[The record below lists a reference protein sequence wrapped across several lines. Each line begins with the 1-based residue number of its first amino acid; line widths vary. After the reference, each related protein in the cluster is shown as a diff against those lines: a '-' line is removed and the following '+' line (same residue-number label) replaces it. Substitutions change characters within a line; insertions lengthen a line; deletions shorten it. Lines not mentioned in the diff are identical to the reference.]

1 MSIAQEHHNKLDDL
15 KYHEMKKKQIQ
26 DEILNLNSIK
36 ENGCDDILE
45 MFEIDDKIYALEN
58 DLSYLKENTR
68 DVYLLQVSSILK
80 TYYNDNEYNDTEF
93 TNETSDNTCSNLNNF
108 VKKRVH
114 NNRGQL
120 YSQYMNVVHNTPMT
134 VEKNKSKMSILCVEC
149 NVPMFMST
157 NESYTVCSICGDH
170 NVYFE
175 PSVSGLTYEQEIN
188 TETNMHFSYKR
199 INHLRELLSQL
210 QAKESSEIPE
220 HVVQGVKA
228 EFKKARVQTTSD
240 ISQEKVKAF
249 LKKLGFNRYYEHTRQ
264 LTNLLS
270 GTPPPTI
277 SNELYDKII
286 NMFIDIQLP
295 FEQCCPKNRKNFF
308 SYNYILYKFCE
319 LLDQRE
325 HMKLFPLLK
334 SREKLYQ
341 QDCIWKSI
349 CEIKGWSFIKSV

>member
-1 MSIAQEHHNKLDDL
+1 MSIAQDYHDILQKLKQNESIKRKLIIDIDIL
-15 KYHEMKKKQIQ
+15 NKKK
-26 DEILNLNSIK
+26 N
-36 ENGCDDILE
+36 DDIDIQE
-45 MFEIDDKIYALEN
+45 IFEIDDTIFQLEEK
-58 DLSYLKENTR
+58 LKTLNENTE
-68 DVYLLQVSSILK
+68 DNYLLKVSNILK
-80 TYYNDNEYNDTEF
+80 SYYADNFYNTNEF
-93 TNETSDNTCSNLNNF
+93 TNEIDNNCSNMNNF

-120 YSQYMNVVHNTPMT
+120 YSQYMNIVHQTPLII
-134 VEKNKSKMSILCVEC
+134 EKVKTRQQILCNEC
-149 NVPMFMST
+149 TSEMLMSV
-157 NESYTVCSICGDH
+157 NESYIVCSNCGNHDI
-170 NVYFE
+170 YFE
-175 PSVSGLTYEQEIN
+175 PSISGLTYEQEIN

-220 HVVQGVKA
+220 HVIQGVKA
-228 EFKKARVQTTSD
+228 EFKKARIQNTSE
-240 ISQEKVKAF
+240 IAQEKVKAY

-270 GTPPPTI
+270 GTPPPII

-286 NMFIDIQLP
+286 SMFIDIQIP

-319 LLDQRE
+319 LLDQKE

-341 QDCIWKSI
+341 QDCIWKRI
-349 CEIKGWSFIKSV
+349 CEMKGWSFIKSV